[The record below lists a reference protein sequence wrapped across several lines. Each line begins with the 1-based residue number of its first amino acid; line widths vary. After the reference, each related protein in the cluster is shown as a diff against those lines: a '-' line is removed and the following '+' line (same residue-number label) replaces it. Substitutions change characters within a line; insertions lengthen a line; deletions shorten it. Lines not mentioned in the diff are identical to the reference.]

1 MKRTLV
7 LLPLLAGALR
17 AQTSGAIAGHVRDAP
32 TGQPIALARVVLDG
46 GPQGALT
53 DSTGAYRIRAV
64 RAGWHTLRVEVI
76 GYRRAHRDS
85 VLVRSGETTIVDVAL
100 HPAALEVD
108 TAVVVEAV
116 ADPVLD
122 PLVTADVQR
131 ITADE
136 IRRLPLTTLE
146 EAIALTAG
154 TVGESYRG
162 GRLGQQAFIIDG
174 LGVKNQLDAASGP
187 LGVRVPPDMLT
198 EASLIT
204 NGFSARYGQA
214 VAGLVNVVTRDGGD
228 PWRGRVAYES
238 DRLFAG
244 AGDLGL
250 DRMVAAVE
258 GPLGSRGGLIV
269 VADAEG
275 RLDADPVHAPAPSD
289 PRDPRAANPAMLP
302 HNSGERLDLGAKLRV
317 QLGRRQTLRLLGLRS
332 AEQRLL
338 YDPAY
343 KYDLDDAP
351 AQRVR
356 GTLASGH
363 LQHVADGFTADLRI
377 GWFQREFLRGALVE
391 PSDYAFGAFTGT
403 TFRFLGEDLA
413 RRQDTVAARAPIP
426 GFGIPDFSDH
436 SPWGV
441 PAFFVG
447 SAPRG
452 DLAWNHYDELR
463 GQLDVAFGAG
473 STVDVNVGA
482 EATRQ
487 QVRTFQR
494 VLAYLPADSGVPP
507 PTAADFRPFLG
518 AAYAEASLRGGD
530 FVVTGGLRYDRFAP
544 GSDVPGAGAARAS
557 VNPRFAFST
566 VLPGATFVASWG
578 RFSQA
583 PDYQFLVDA
592 AFDDSTRTGRFRRGN
607 PNLGFERATQYEF
620 SLRARPSRHIATRI
634 NLYIKEL
641 GGLVASVPLGLD
653 PDSTVFGNAD
663 YGTVRGLELIIERE
677 LQGGWGGRLAYTI
690 QTAQATAT
698 DAYQLTRR
706 IRIDPGGDTINPAN
720 VEYPLDYDRRHG
732 LLVIVQGRVPGRAGP
747 RIAGG
752 HPFGGLE
759 AAMIFRYNSGLPYT
773 RTNVSG
779 DTLVGLPNSWR
790 LPPNHTLDALVRVPL
805 RAAGVRG
812 AVYLDV
818 RNVLNRRNVAAVRR
832 DNGDTVLSDDAIAQL
847 ADAAYQAHPEPIPY
861 ESPRYRPDADLDRN
875 GLIEGAAELLP
886 LYEAAAR
893 DFTQPLFFY
902 GAPRLLRLG
911 VEFGF

>member
-1 MKRTLV
+1 VSRHLAALLLV
-7 LLPLLAGALR
+7 AGSLR
-17 AQTSGAIAGHVRDAP
+17 AQTSGAIAGHVRNAS
-32 TGQPIALARVVLDG
+32 TAQPIAMARVVLDG

-53 DSTGAYRIRAV
+53 DSSGAYRIRAV
-64 RAGWHTLRVEVI
+64 RAGWHALRVDVI
-76 GYRRAHRDS
+76 GYRGARRDS
-85 VLVRSGETTIVDVAL
+85 VLVRSGETSIVDVAL
-100 HPAALEVD
+100 QPAALQVD

-116 ADPVLD
+116 SDPVLD

-136 IRRLPLTTLE
+136 IRRLPLTTLD

-198 EASLIT
+198 EASLVT

-214 VAGLVNVVTRDGGD
+214 VSGLVNVVTRDGGE
-228 PWRGRVAYES
+228 PWWGRVAYES

-250 DRMVAAVE
+250 DRLVAAVE
-258 GPLGSRGGLIV
+258 GPVGRSGGFV
-269 VADAEG
+269 AVADAEG
-275 RLDADPVHAPAPSD
+275 RLDADPVQAPPPDD

-302 HNSGERLDLGAKLRV
+302 HNSGERLDLGAKLRLS
-317 QLGRRQTLRLLGLRS
+317 LGRRQTLRLFALRS

-338 YDPAY
+338 YDPTY

-363 LQHVADGFTADLRI
+363 LQHVADAFVADVRI
-377 GWFQREFLRGALVE
+377 GWFQREFLRGALVQ
-391 PSDYAFGAFTGT
+391 PPDYAFGAFTGT

-413 RRQDTVAARAPIP
+413 RHQDTAAARAPIP
-426 GFGIPDFSDH
+426 GFGIPDYSERT
-436 SPWGV
+436 PWGV

-447 SAPRG
+447 GAPRG
-452 DLAWNHYDELR
+452 EVAWNRYDELR

-473 STVDVNVGA
+473 SAVDVNVGA

-487 QVRTFQR
+487 RVRTFQR
-494 VLAYLPADSGVPP
+494 VLAYLPADAGAPP
-507 PTAADFRPFLG
+507 PTAADFRPLLG

-578 RFSQA
+578 RFSQT

-607 PNLGFERATQYEF
+607 PNLGFEHATQYEF
-620 SLRARPSRHIATRI
+620 SLRARPSRELTTRV
-634 NLYIKEL
+634 NVYIKEL
-641 GGLVASVPLGLD
+641 DGLVASVPLGLD

-663 YGTVRGLELIIERE
+663 YGTVRGLELIVERE
-677 LQGGWGGRLAYTI
+677 LRGGWGARLAYTL
-690 QTAQATAT
+690 QTAQATAS

-706 IRIDPGGDTINPAN
+706 IRIDPGGDTINPAR

-732 LLVIVQGRVPGRAGP
+732 LLVVLQGRVPDRAGP

-752 HPFGGLE
+752 RPFGGLE
-759 AAMIFRYNSGLPYT
+759 AAAIFRYNSGLPFT
-773 RTNVSG
+773 RTNATG

-790 LPPNHTLDALVRVPL
+790 LPPNHALDALVRLPL
-805 RAAGVRG
+805 RAAGMRG

-818 RNVLNRRNVAAVRR
+818 RNVLNRRNVEAVRR
-832 DNGDTVLSDDAIAQL
+832 DNGDTRPTEQAVAEM
-847 ADAAYQAHPEPIPY
+847 ADAAYRAHPEPIPY
-861 ESPRYRPDADLDRN
+861 ESPRYRPAADLNRD
-875 GLIEGAAELLP
+875 GVIAGAAELLP
-886 LYEAAAR
+886 MYEAAAR
-893 DFTQPLFFY
+893 DFTQPVFFY
-902 GAPRLLRLG
+902 GTRRLLRLG
-911 VEFGF
+911 MEVGF